1 MSCLI
6 EILHQTGENVAAAA
20 RSSQWSVLKTGKES
34 LLSSRRINDS
44 DLKAITSEMVT
55 AGSHKL
61 RELIAPLARGDT
73 TTLS

>member
-6 EILHQTGENVAAAA
+6 EILNHINT

-44 DLKAITSEMVT
+44 DLKAIMSEMVT

-61 RELIAPLARGDT
+61 QAT
-73 TTLS
+73 

>member
-6 EILHQTGENVAAAA
+6 EILNHINT

-34 LLSSRRINDS
+34 LLSSRRMNDS

-61 RELIAPLARGDT
+61 QAT
-73 TTLS
+73 